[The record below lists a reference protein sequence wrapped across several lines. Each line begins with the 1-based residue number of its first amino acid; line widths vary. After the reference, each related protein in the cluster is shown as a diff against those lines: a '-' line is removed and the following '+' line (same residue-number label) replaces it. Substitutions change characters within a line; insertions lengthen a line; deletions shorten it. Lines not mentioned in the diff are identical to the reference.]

1 LYIYIRGITRINNFK
16 RKEMKELEEK
26 IMAEVL
32 HIIHDHEYS
41 LVKVRET
48 IKECLDNAREKG
60 YSDGYDVGYSDSN
73 NLD

>member
-1 LYIYIRGITRINNFK
+1 MYIYIRGFTRINNFK

-41 LVKVRET
+41 LVKVRKVIEG
-48 IKECLDNAREKG
+48 CLNDA
-60 YSDGYDVGYSDSN
+60 YSNGHTDGYNQCKEELNS
-73 NLD
+73 

>member
-1 LYIYIRGITRINNFK
+1 LYIYIRGFTRINNFK

-48 IKECLDNAREKG
+48 IKECLDNAYAKG
-60 YSDGYDVGYSDSN
+60 YNTGSIAQYNESHE
-73 NLD
+73 